1 MFNYMLDTLTEELSQ
16 NMIKHMHY
24 ELKSG
29 VFEDRANGYA
39 IGDYKKRP
47 NMIGMYKTTA
57 PKDVETEMEK
67 LLQWYH
73 KQEKTIDTLAEF
85 HAKYEPIHPFQ
96 DGNGRTGRMI
106 LFRESL
112 KNESIRPFIIL
123 DENRSDYIEG
133 LKEYRESKSVRQLI
147 RFMEKEADS
156 YYQNCQYFISYKL
169 EKRIQKRMNT
179 KENRCRALVY
189 ILGLLV
195 LAMGLTLNTK
205 AGLGVSP
212 IISVAYSV
220 SEITGINFGN
230 TTLIWYTIFVLGE
243 MILHTIRIRQQKR
256 MEDPVLEHAEKVDAK
271 LIYLMDFLQ
280 ILLSIVFTRFLNL
293 FSKYIPDVSTDG
305 KSATAVFVIRLFV
318 LALALVLTGIGAALS
333 LNMRIVPNPGD
344 GIVQAIA
351 DCIHKNVGFT
361 KNCVDMIC
369 VALTVIIC
377 LISGKLYG
385 IGIGTIIAM
394 IAVGRIIVLFN
405 HFTKEKLVR
414 LTGVEQ

>member
-39 IGDYKKRP
+39 IGYYKKRP

-156 YYQNCQYFISYKL
+156 YYQNCQYFIS
-169 EKRIQKRMNT
+169 
-179 KENRCRALVY
+179 
-189 ILGLLV
+189 
-195 LAMGLTLNTK
+195 
-205 AGLGVSP
+205 
-212 IISVAYSV
+212 
-220 SEITGINFGN
+220 
-230 TTLIWYTIFVLGE
+230 
-243 MILHTIRIRQQKR
+243 
-256 MEDPVLEHAEKVDAK
+256 
-271 LIYLMDFLQ
+271 
-280 ILLSIVFTRFLNL
+280 
-293 FSKYIPDVSTDG
+293 
-305 KSATAVFVIRLFV
+305 
-318 LALALVLTGIGAALS
+318 
-333 LNMRIVPNPGD
+333 
-344 GIVQAIA
+344 
-351 DCIHKNVGFT
+351 
-361 KNCVDMIC
+361 
-369 VALTVIIC
+369 
-377 LISGKLYG
+377 
-385 IGIGTIIAM
+385 
-394 IAVGRIIVLFN
+394 
-405 HFTKEKLVR
+405 
-414 LTGVEQ
+414 